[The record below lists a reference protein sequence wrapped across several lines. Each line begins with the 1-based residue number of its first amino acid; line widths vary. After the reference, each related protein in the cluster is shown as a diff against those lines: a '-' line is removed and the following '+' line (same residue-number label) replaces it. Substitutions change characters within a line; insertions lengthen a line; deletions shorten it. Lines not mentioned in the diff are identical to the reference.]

1 MPETSQE
8 TQTGHRP
15 VWSRRWVW
23 MGGAVLVGLVA
34 LTALAPRAS
43 AFRSLTAGHGF
54 GGRHH
59 GFFALNAHDPAAAKQ
74 HVGTAV
80 ELALGG
86 IGASEEQKQQAR
98 KITDRTIDELMP
110 LVSQHREHHAAIVH
124 ELAKP
129 QIDRQA
135 IEKLRKEELALADQA
150 SKDVLDAVAELAEAL
165 TPEQRG
171 QLIDLARRLHGEAPP
186 VH

>member
-1 MPETSQE
+1 MPETSE
-8 TQTGHRP
+8 DTKTGRRP
-15 VWSRRWVW
+15 IWSRRWFW
-23 MGGAVLVGLVA
+23 MSGAVLVGLVA
-34 LTALAPRAS
+34 LTALAPRAW
-43 AFRSLTAGHGF
+43 AFRALAGGQGF

-59 GFFALNAHDPAAAKQ
+59 GFFALSAHDPAAAKQ

-80 ELALGG
+80 ELALRG
-86 IGASEEQKQQAR
+86 IGASEEQKQHAR
-98 KITDRTIDELMP
+98 KITDRTIDELTP
-110 LVSQHREHHAAIVH
+110 LVAQHREHHAAIVH

-135 IEKLRKEELALADQA
+135 IEKLRQQELALADQA

-171 QLIDLARRLHGEAPP
+171 ELIDLARRLHGETPP
-186 VH
+186 QH